1 MSPPKGECVE
11 NRSQFFQVP
20 LSPIHESAFELPIT
34 NQGHI
39 ITNHQHPPLLASI
52 GPQSRLLS
60 KSIPTNC
67 DNSQE
72 AIEVQD
78 IEVIVETYRNSYIS
92 MYFDV
97 SLFLVHVLNHL
108 GVIYLVKIA
117 WHNMNNKKVLF
128 WSLQKIL

>member
-39 ITNHQHPPLLASI
+39 ITNHPPLLASI

-72 AIEVQD
+72 AMEVQD

-97 SLFLVHVLNHL
+97 SLF
-108 GVIYLVKIA
+108 
-117 WHNMNNKKVLF
+117 
-128 WSLQKIL
+128 